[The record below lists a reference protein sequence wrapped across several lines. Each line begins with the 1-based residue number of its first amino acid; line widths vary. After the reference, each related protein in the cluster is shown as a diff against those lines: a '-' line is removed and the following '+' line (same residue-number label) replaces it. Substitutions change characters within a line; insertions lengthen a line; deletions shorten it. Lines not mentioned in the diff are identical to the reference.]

1 MWILQFRGMIICNK
15 FWIML
20 EIQTILQIFLQI
32 VDVVS
37 DYW

>member
-1 MWILQFRGMIICNK
+1 MHLLQCNNK
-15 FWIML
+15 RIML
-20 EIQTILQIFLQI
+20 GIQTILQNNLQT